1 MSKKYTVGINVN
13 HIDEL
18 GGVGGKLN
26 AFLASVGD
34 GDLDLQL
41 MVNPHGNDAEVRPL
55 DVIGFNYVPD
65 VEDDDDDEDYYEDE
79 TEDDE

>member
-1 MSKKYTVGINVN
+1 MRKYTVGINVN

-18 GGVGGKLN
+18 DGMGAKVT
-26 AFLASVGD
+26 AFLADIGD

-41 MVNPHGNDAEVRPL
+41 MVNPHGNEVDFRPL

-65 VEDDDDDEDYYEDE
+65 VEDDEEYYEDYEGE

>member
-1 MSKKYTVGINVN
+1 MRKYTVGINVN

-18 GGVGGKLN
+18 EGVGGKLN

-41 MVNPHGNDAEVRPL
+41 MVNPHGEQFMETN
-55 DVIGFNYVPD
+55 VIGFVPD
-65 VEDDDDDEDYYEDE
+65 NSEYDEDDDEEYYPEDE

>member
-1 MSKKYTVGINVN
+1 MRKYTVGINVN

-18 GGVGGKLN
+18 EGVGGKLN

-41 MVNPHGNDAEVRPL
+41 MVNPHGEQFTETN
-55 DVIGFNYVPD
+55 VIGFVPD
-65 VEDDDDDEDYYEDE
+65 NSAYDTEDDDEEYYEEDE

>member
-1 MSKKYTVGINVN
+1 MRKYTVGINVN

-18 GGVGGKLN
+18 DGVGGKLN

-41 MVNPHGNDAEVRPL
+41 MVNPHGNEVGVRPL
-55 DVIGFNYVPD
+55 DVIGFNYQPD
-65 VEDDDDDEDYYEDE
+65 VEDDEEYYEDYE
-79 TEDDE
+79 EDDE

>member
-1 MSKKYTVGINVN
+1 MRKYTVGINVN

-18 GGVGGKLN
+18 TGMGEKVN
-26 AFLASVGD
+26 AFLASIGD

-41 MVNPHGNDAEVRPL
+41 MVNPHGNEVDFRPL
-55 DVIGFNYVPD
+55 DVIGFNYVPN
-65 VEDDDDDEDYYEDE
+65 VEEDDDDDDYYEDE